1 MAKSARKYLNM
12 RGLKYW
18 FKREIPH
25 GVRISFENKTAY
37 LVNLQTSDLRE
48 ALKRRDELVRET
60 DLLFEQARHGVLPT
74 TNKDPILRLAEVWLN
89 EIEEANKNAYAWT
102 AKITQRQE
110 SDVSDEE
117 VVSPY
122 AMIED
127 EAEAIARQHGEQ
139 AAERFQNLIHG
150 HVAINHHAEAYLTE
164 AQLASKT
171 TNERR
176 NLINTF
182 SRWADKEGLTLTTI
196 DRATAGR
203 YYSSVIAPMHP
214 STAKKHLG
222 SVKLYWDYL
231 LIRGHIQGKNPWEN
245 QTLQSRKRRVERGS
259 DVTERPF
266 KEQEISTLLY
276 ADFPKGMRQSFQ
288 QQIADAMR
296 ISALSGMRLAEIIT
310 LWVEEC
316 PLDQHGIGCFNIQQG
331 KTSAAARRVPIHPD
345 LIEIVRRRTYGK
357 KPQDWL
363 FHELAHERDASDTF
377 GKRFA
382 NYREKLGVD
391 DKRDGRRR
399 SLVNFHSFRRWFV
412 TEAERAGQPESIIS
426 QVVGHEEGRKSITF
440 KVYSGGTSDDQRRRC
455 IEAVRL
461 PSARED

>member
-1 MAKSARKYLNM
+1 MVKSHRKYLNM

-25 GVRISFENKTAY
+25 GVRINFDNKTAY

-60 DLLFEQARHGVLPT
+60 DLLFEQARLGVLPT
-74 TNKDPILRLAEVWLN
+74 TNKDPILRLAEIWLN

-110 SDVSDEE
+110 SDVLDEE

-122 AMIED
+122 SMIED
-127 EAEAIARQHGEQ
+127 EAEEIARQHGEQ

-164 AQLASKT
+164 AQLAPKT

-203 YYSSVIAPMHP
+203 YYSRIIAPMHP

-231 LIRGHIQGKNPWEN
+231 KKRGHIQGENPWEN
-245 QTLQSRKRRVERGS
+245 QTIQSRKRRVERGS
-259 DVTERPF
+259 DIKERPF
-266 KEQEISTLLY
+266 TEQEIKTLLY
-276 ADFPKGMRQSFQ
+276 ADYPNKMRKGFK

-316 PLDQHGIGCFNIQQG
+316 PLGQDGIGHFNIQQG
-331 KTSAAARRVPIHPD
+331 KTSAAARKIPIHPD
-345 LIEIVRRRTYGK
+345 LIEIVSRRTYGK

-363 FHELAHERDASDTF
+363 FHELAKLRDPSDTF

-382 NYREKLGVD
+382 SYSKKLDVR
-391 DKRDGRRR
+391 DKREGVRR

-412 TEAERAGQPESIIS
+412 TEAERAGQPESTIS
-426 QVVGHEEGRKSITF
+426 QVVGHEEGRKTITL
-440 KVYSGGTSDDQRRRC
+440 KVYSGGPSDDQRRRC